1 MATRRSED
9 RLLPTGAIVAMVVA
23 ASLIVGL
30 AYWVGDSIAPDFAAL
45 LPVATREAAPAPPP
59 PMPVRMR
66 LPDEETAH

>member
-1 MATRRSED
+1 MATRRSGD

-45 LPVATREAAPAPPP
+45 LPVATREAVPAPAPP
-59 PMPVRMR
+59 MPVGMR
-66 LPDEETAH
+66 LPDDVAAR